1 MKIAIASQNHRSV
14 TAHVG
19 RCRHFFIF
27 DMDQEPIK
35 SPGSLDLDPEQV
47 LHVWQEGK
55 HPLDGVSTVIAGSVG
70 QGVADKLAQR
80 GIHVL
85 ATPER
90 DLGRVV
96 DQFLDGTLPIMPIR
110 EAVEDNDQ
118 PAGCLHQEMVGSPMS
133 DRSAA
138 SMTRKG

>member
-1 MKIAIASQNHRSV
+1 MKIAIASQNRRSV

-27 DMDQEPIK
+27 DMDQAPTQ
-35 SPGSLDLDPEQV
+35 SPGSLDLGPEQV
-47 LHVWQEGK
+47 LHVWQDGA
-55 HPLDGVSTVIAGSVG
+55 HPLDGVSTVIAGSIG
-70 QGVADKLAQR
+70 QGVADKLAHR

-110 EAVEDNDQ
+110 EEIEGKDR
-118 PAGCLHQEMVGSPMS
+118 PGECLHPETVGNLIFGRSP
-133 DRSAA
+133 A